1 MLDYGSDTQATSG
14 AMRARTSEYNYPP
27 PDYGVSHTSM
37 HRGNQIV
44 NSMQERNRQ
53 MRSEAKMQN

>member
-1 MLDYGSDTQATSG
+1 MEATFGSDTLG
-14 AMRARTSEYNYPP
+14 RARTEFNSP
-27 PDYGVSHTSM
+27 PDYGISQSSM
-37 HRGNQIV
+37 HNNNKANVV